1 MMNNNYTNFWNDI
14 QVNTGVVDED
24 FVKPK
29 VDHIALAGYRRAI
42 ANFVNIV
49 TNRSDIKVR
58 YQKNGDSYTDGKT
71 VTIGSKIDEKNFD
84 HVVGLALHEGSHILL
99 SDFNFLRQL
108 RPNTPKELIMIG
120 EDLGFTEGQVIGH
133 LKNMLNY
140 VEDRRIDYY
149 VFSTSPGY
157 KGYYHSMYDKYFHSP
172 AITRALKNNTF
183 GNDST
188 LENYMNRIINFTNK
202 ESDLDALPDLR
213 RIYKRIFSSVKHL
226 DDMNGA
232 FNVACDSLQMVYN
245 NLAPLPDNSDMEQ
258 VGEGQG
264 QGQGQGGQGQGGQG
278 QSKQDMLNEAADK
291 LAHGDYNGYQEIM
304 DKISETD
311 WTKQVKASL
320 SGQPISS
327 KAESGFVDLT
337 PQQAKT
343 LNNALKRQ
351 KEFMN
356 NQQKKVGR
364 LTKKDASIVNAMEES
379 GVTQVNVGSDVKQSN
394 YRSYSK
400 NFTGQ
405 TKVLFVKKITQQ
417 MVDDNVFPSLF
428 QGGGSYYGGRTKD
441 SVIIGKKL
449 GTQLGKKLQ
458 VRSES
463 RTLKNSRLDSGRIDK
478 RLIAELGFGNSKV
491 FSTTFVEQYND
502 AILHIS
508 VDASGSMGGD
518 KWTNTMTAVVAICK
532 ATSMISGLDVVVS
545 FRTTHYS
552 GSRYNGQPMVAIGY
566 DSRVDNFRKIENV
579 WSNLYPGG
587 TTPEGLCYEAIMKDF
602 VPSTNNRDSYFLN
615 FSDGQPMF
623 GDGDFD
629 YYGEEALQ
637 HTKKQV
643 KEIIKKG
650 ISVMSYFVGDSE
662 YDRTRNMD
670 DFKTMYGNDAQFI
683 DVTKVSS
690 LAKTMNNLF
699 LAKGK

>member
-14 QVNTGVVDED
+14 QVNNTSFTDDVD
-24 FVKPK
+24 VKPK
-29 VDHIALAGYRRAI
+29 VDYIALAGYRRAI
-42 ANFVNIV
+42 GNFVNIV

-58 YQKNGDSYTDGKT
+58 YQQNGDSYTDGQT

-108 RPNTPKELIMIG
+108 RPNTPKELIMLG
-120 EDLGFTEGQVIGH
+120 EDLGFTESQVIGH

-149 VFSTSPGY
+149 VFSSSPGY
-157 KGYYHSMYDKYFHSP
+157 KGYYHAMYNKYFHSP

-183 GNDST
+183 GNDLT
-188 LENYMNRIINFTNK
+188 LDNYMNRIINFTN
-202 ESDLDALPDLR
+202 ENSDLNALPDLR
-213 RIYKRIFSSVKHL
+213 KIYRRVFSSVKYL

-232 FNVACDSLQMVYN
+232 FNVACDCLSMVYN
-245 NLAPLPDNSDMEQ
+245 NVNPLLDNSDMEQ
-258 VGEGQG
+258 VGEGDG
-264 QGQGQGGQGQGGQG
+264 QGQGQGGQ
-278 QSKQDMLNEAADK
+278 SKSDMYDKAANQ
-291 LAHGDYNGYQEIM
+291 LQNGDYQGYQQTM
-304 DKISETD
+304 DDIKNTD
-311 WTKQVKASL
+311 WTKVKSEL
-320 SGQPISS
+320 SNQPISDNGS
-327 KAESGFVDLT
+327 EFSDLT
-337 PQQAKT
+337 PQQEKT
-343 LNNALKRQ
+343 LNNALQRQ

-364 LTKKDASIVNAMEES
+364 LTKKDARVVQSMEES
-379 GVTQVNVGSDVKQSN
+379 GVTNKQVGSDVEQSSW
-394 YRSYSK
+394 RQASS
-400 NFTGQ
+400 NFSSTTQ
-405 TKVLFVKKITQQ
+405 CLFVKKITQQ
-417 MVDDNVFPSLF
+417 MIDDDVFPSLLSN
-428 QGGGSYYGGRTKD
+428 GGYYGGRTLP
-441 SVIIGKKL
+441 SIVAGRKL
-449 GTQLGKKLQ
+449 GTILGKKLQ

-532 ATSMISGLDVVVS
+532 AASMISGLDVVVS
-545 FRTTHYS
+545 FRTTHYAN
-552 GSRYNGQPMVAIGY
+552 GRNGQPLVAIGF
-566 DSRVDNFRKIENV
+566 DSRVDKFRKIENI
-579 WSNLYPGG
+579 WPSLHPGG

-602 VPSTNNRDSYFLN
+602 VGGTNNRDSYFLN

-623 GDGDFD
+623 SGDGFE
-629 YYGEEALQ
+629 YYGDSALH
-637 HTKKQV
+637 HTRKQV
-643 KEIIKKG
+643 KEIVKKG

-662 YDRTRNMD
+662 YDRTRNMS
-670 DFKTMYGNDAQFI
+670 DFKTMYGNDAQFV

-699 LAKGK
+699 LEKGK

>member
-14 QVNTGVVDED
+14 QRQTSIVEDD

-58 YQKNGDSYTDGKT
+58 YQQNGDSYTDGKV

-108 RPNTPKELIMIG
+108 RQNIPHEIMMTG
-120 EDLGFTEGQVIGH
+120 EDLGFTENEVMGH

-149 VFSTSPGY
+149 VFTTSPGY
-157 KGYYHSMYDKYFHSP
+157 KGYYHKMYDKYFHSN
-172 AITRALKNNTF
+172 AITKALRDNTF
-183 GNDST
+183 GNENT
-188 LENYMNRIINFTNK
+188 LDNYMNRIINFTNK

-213 RIYKRIFSSVKHL
+213 KIYKRIFSSVKHL

-232 FNVACDSLQMVYN
+232 FNVACDCLSMVYN
-245 NLAPLPDNSDMEQ
+245 NITPKTDVDGEQ
-258 VGEGQG
+258 VGEGG
-264 QGQGQGGQGQGGQG
+264 NGGQG
-278 QSKQDMLNEAADK
+278 QSKSDMYDKAAK
-291 LAHGDYNGYQEIM
+291 QLQNGDYQGYQQTM
-304 DKISETD
+304 DDIKNTD
-311 WTKQVKASL
+311 WSEVKNNLAINEVVEMENPYSN
-320 SGQPISS
+320 
-327 KAESGFVDLT
+327 LT
-337 PQQAKT
+337 PNQAKT
-343 LNNALKRQ
+343 LTNALNRQ
-351 KEFMN
+351 KDFMN
-356 NQQKKVGR
+356 GEQKKVGR
-364 LTKKDASIVNAMEES
+364 LTKKDSSIVQSMEES
-379 GVTQVNVGSDVKQSN
+379 GVEQKSVGRDVQQSEWK
-394 YRSYSK
+394 SAGK
-400 NFTGQ
+400 NFKGT
-405 TKVLFVKKITQQ
+405 TNVLFVKKITQQ
-417 MVDDNVFPSLF
+417 MIDDNVFPSLL
-428 QGGGSYYGGRTKD
+428 QSSGYYGGRTQE
-441 SVIIGKKL
+441 SVTAGKKL
-449 GTQLGKKLQ
+449 GTILGKKLQ

-518 KWTNTMTAVVAICK
+518 KWRNTMTAVVAICK
-532 ATSMISGLDVVVS
+532 AASMISGLDVVVS
-545 FRTTHYS
+545 FRTTHHS
-552 GSRYNGQPMVAIGY
+552 GRFNGQPMVAIGY
-566 DSRVDNFRKIENV
+566 DSRVDKFRKIENL
-579 WSNLYPGG
+579 WPNLYPGG

-602 VPSTNNRDSYFLN
+602 VPSASNRDSYFLN
-615 FSDGQPMF
+615 FSDGMPMF
-623 GDGDFD
+623 GDDGFD
-629 YYGEEALQ
+629 YYGHEALQ

-650 ISVMSYFVGDSE
+650 IKVMSYFIGDS
-662 YDRTRNMD
+662 YDNDRNMD
-670 DFKTMYGNDAQFI
+670 DFKTMYGKDAEFV

-699 LAKGK
+699 LEKGK

>member
-14 QVNTGVVDED
+14 QVNNGVVDED

-29 VDHIALAGYRRAI
+29 TDYIALAGYRRAI
-42 ANFVNIV
+42 GNFVNIV

-58 YQKNGDSYTDGKT
+58 YQQNGDSYTDGST

-108 RPNTPKELIMIG
+108 RQNTPQELIMLG

-149 VFSTSPGY
+149 VFSSSPGY
-157 KGYYHSMYDKYFHSP
+157 KGYYHAMYDKYFHSP

-183 GNDST
+183 GDKPT
-188 LENYMNRIINFTNK
+188 FDNYMNRIINFTN
-202 ESDLDALPDLR
+202 EHSDLNALPELKN
-213 RIYKRIFSSVKHL
+213 IYRTIFSQVKTMTTMSQAFSVAVDVLNK
-226 DDMNGA
+226 
-232 FNVACDSLQMVYN
+232 VYN
-245 NLAPLPDNSDMEQ
+245 NMDPLPANSDMEQ
-258 VGEGQG
+258 VGQG
-264 QGQGQGGQGQGGQG
+264 DGNGQGQGGEGGG
-278 QSKQDMLNEAADK
+278 QSKSDMLDQAAEQLK
-291 LAHGDYNGYQEIM
+291 NGDYQGYQQTM
-304 DKISETD
+304 DDVKNAD
-311 WTKQVKASL
+311 WTKVKAEL
-320 SGQPISS
+320 SNQPISDNGS
-327 KAESGFVDLT
+327 EFSDLT
-337 PQQAKT
+337 PQQEKT

-364 LTKKDASIVNAMEES
+364 LTKKDARVVQSMEES
-379 GVTQVNVGSDVKQSN
+379 GVTNKQVGSDVEQSAWRQASSN
-394 YRSYSK
+394 YSS
-400 NFTGQ
+400 TTQ
-405 TKVLFVKKITQQ
+405 CLFVKKITQQ
-417 MVDDNVFPSLF
+417 MIDDDVFPSLLTN
-428 QGGGSYYGGRTKD
+428 GGYYGGRTLP
-441 SVIIGKKL
+441 SIVAGKRL
-449 GTQLGKKLQ
+449 GTILGKKLQ

-508 VDASGSMGGD
+508 VDASGSMGGN

-532 ATSMISGLDVVVS
+532 AASMISGLDVVVS
-545 FRTTHYS
+545 FRTTHYGS
-552 GSRYNGQPMVAIGY
+552 GRNGQPLVAIGF
-566 DSRVDNFRKIENV
+566 DSRVDKFRKIENL
-579 WSNLYPGG
+579 WPSLHPGG

-602 VPSTNNRDSYFLN
+602 VGGTNNRDSYFLN

-623 GDGDFD
+623 SGEGFEH
-629 YYGEEALQ
+629 YGNSALH
-637 HTKKQV
+637 HTRKQV
-643 KEIIKKG
+643 KEIVKKG

-699 LAKGK
+699 LEKGK

>member
-1 MMNNNYTNFWNDI
+1 MINNNYTNFWNDI
-14 QVNTGVVDED
+14 QVNNGVVDDD

-29 VDHIALAGYRRAI
+29 VDYIALAGYRRAI

-58 YQKNGDSYTDGKT
+58 YQQNGDSYTDGKT

-108 RPNTPKELIMIG
+108 RQNTPEQMIMEG
-120 EDLGFTEGQVIGH
+120 EDLGFTKGQVVGH

-149 VFSTSPGY
+149 VFTSSPGY
-157 KGYYHSMYDKYFHSP
+157 KGYYHAMYDKYFHSP

-183 GNDST
+183 GNDLT
-188 LENYMNRIINFTNK
+188 LDNYMNRIINFTNK

-213 RIYKRIFSSVKHL
+213 KIYKRIFSSVKHL

-232 FNVACDSLQMVYN
+232 FNVACDSLQMIYN
-245 NLAPLPDNSDMEQ
+245 NIEPLPEFDAEQ
-258 VGEGQG
+258 VGPNGQG
-264 QGQGQGGQGQGGQG
+264 GKSGGQGQDSG
-278 QSKQDMLNEAADK
+278 QSKSDMYDKAANQ
-291 LAHGDYNGYQEIM
+291 LQNGDYNGYQETM
-304 DKISETD
+304 DKIAETD
-311 WTKQVKASL
+311 WTQVKADL
-320 SGQPISS
+320 SNQPISD
-327 KAESGFVDLT
+327 KDSGFADLT
-337 PQQAKT
+337 PNQAKT

-364 LTKKDASIVNAMEES
+364 LTKKDASVVNAMEES
-379 GVTQVNVGSDVKQSN
+379 GVTQVNAGGDVQQNNWKSN
-394 YRSYSK
+394 GK

-405 TKVLFVKKITQQ
+405 TQVLFVKKITQQ

-428 QGGGSYYGGRTKD
+428 QNSSSYYGGRTSD
-441 SVIIGKKL
+441 SVINGKKL
-449 GTQLGKKLQ
+449 GTMLGKKLQ

-491 FSTTFVEQYND
+491 FQTTFVENYND
-502 AILHIS
+502 AIMHIS

-518 KWTNTMTAVVAICK
+518 KWRNTMTAVVAICK
-532 ATSMISGLDVVVS
+532 AASMISGLDVVVS
-545 FRTTHYS
+545 FRTTHHS
-552 GSRYNGQPMVAIGY
+552 GRGLSGQPMVAIGY
-566 DSRVDNFRKIENV
+566 DSRVDKFRKIENL
-579 WSNLYPGG
+579 WPNLYAGG

-602 VPSTNNRDSYFLN
+602 VPSTSNRDSYFLN
-615 FSDGQPMF
+615 FSDGMPMF
-623 GDGDFD
+623 GSNDFD
-629 YYGEEALQ
+629 YYGDEALQ
-637 HTKKQV
+637 HTKRQV

-650 ISVMSYFVGDSE
+650 ISVLSYFVGDND
-662 YDRTRNMD
+662 YDRSRNMD
-670 DFKTMYGNDAQFI
+670 DFKTMYGKDAEFV
-683 DVTKVSS
+683 DVSKVSS

-699 LAKGK
+699 LEKGK

>member
-42 ANFVNIV
+42 GNFVNIV

-58 YQKNGDSYTDGKT
+58 YQQNGDSYTDGKT

-108 RPNTPKELIMIG
+108 RPNTPKELIMLG

-149 VFSTSPGY
+149 VFTSSPGY
-157 KGYYHSMYDKYFHSP
+157 KGYYHAMYNKYFHSP

-183 GNDST
+183 GDKPT
-188 LENYMNRIINFTNK
+188 FDNYMNRIINFTN
-202 ESDLDALPDLR
+202 EHSDLNALPELKN
-213 RIYKRIFSSVKHL
+213 IYRTIFSQVKT
-226 DDMNGA
+226 MTTMAQA
-232 FNVACDSLQMVYN
+232 FDVAVDVLNIVYN
-245 NLAPLPDNSDMEQ
+245 NMDPIPADSDMEQ
-258 VGEGQG
+258 VGEDGQG
-264 QGQGQGGQGQGGQG
+264 QGQGDGQG
-278 QSKQDMLNEAADK
+278 QSKSDMMNQAAQQ
-291 LAHGDYNGYQEIM
+291 LADGDYHGYQQTM
-304 DKISETD
+304 DDIKNTD
-311 WTKQVKASL
+311 WTQVKADL
-320 SGQPISS
+320 ANQPISD
-327 KAESGFVDLT
+327 KESGFSDLT
-337 PQQAKT
+337 PQQEKT

-351 KEFMN
+351 KEFMDGD
-356 NQQKKVGR
+356 QKKVGR
-364 LTKKDASIVNAMEES
+364 LTKKDARVVQSMEES
-379 GVTQVNVGSDVKQSN
+379 GVTNKQVGSDVEQSSWRQASSN
-394 YRSYSK
+394 YSS
-400 NFTGQ
+400 TTQ
-405 TKVLFVKKITQQ
+405 CLFVKKITQQ
-417 MVDDNVFPSLF
+417 MIDDDVFPSLLS
-428 QGGGSYYGGRTKD
+428 GGGYYGGRTLP
-441 SVIIGKKL
+441 SIVAGKRL
-449 GTQLGKKLQ
+449 GTMLGKKLQ

-532 ATSMISGLDVVVS
+532 AASMISGLDVVVS
-545 FRTTHYS
+545 FRTTHYGS
-552 GSRYNGQPMVAIGY
+552 GRNGQPLVAIGF
-566 DSRVDNFRKIENV
+566 DSRVDKFRKIENI
-579 WSNLYPGG
+579 WPSLHPGG

-602 VPSTNNRDSYFLN
+602 VGGTNNRDSYFLN

-623 GDGDFD
+623 SGEGFE
-629 YYGEEALQ
+629 YYGDQALH

-662 YDRTRNMD
+662 YDRSRNMD
-670 DFKTMYGNDAQFI
+670 DFKTMYGKDAQFI

-699 LAKGK
+699 LEK

>member
-1 MMNNNYTNFWNDI
+1 MNNNYTNFWNDI
-14 QVNTGVVDED
+14 QRQTSIVEDD

-58 YQKNGDSYTDGKT
+58 YQQNGDSYTDGKV

-108 RPNTPKELIMIG
+108 RQNIPHEIMMTG
-120 EDLGFTEGQVIGH
+120 EDLGFTENEVMGH

-149 VFSTSPGY
+149 VFTTSPGY
-157 KGYYHSMYDKYFHSP
+157 KGYYHKMYDKYFHSN
-172 AITRALKNNTF
+172 AITKALRDNTF
-183 GNDST
+183 GNENT
-188 LENYMNRIINFTNK
+188 LDNYMNRIINFTNK
-202 ESDLDALPDLR
+202 ESDLDALPDLKK
-213 RIYKRIFSSVKHL
+213 IYKRIFSSVKHL

-232 FNVACDSLQMVYN
+232 FNVACDCLSMVYN
-245 NLAPLPDNSDMEQ
+245 NITPKTDVDGEQ
-258 VGEGQG
+258 VGEGG
-264 QGQGQGGQGQGGQG
+264 NGGQG
-278 QSKQDMLNEAADK
+278 QSKSDMYDKAAK
-291 LAHGDYNGYQEIM
+291 QLQNGDYQGYQQTM
-304 DKISETD
+304 DDIKNTD
-311 WTKQVKASL
+311 WSEVKNNLAINEVVEMENPYSN
-320 SGQPISS
+320 
-327 KAESGFVDLT
+327 LT
-337 PQQAKT
+337 PNQAKT
-343 LNNALKRQ
+343 LTNALNRQ
-351 KEFMN
+351 KDFMN
-356 NQQKKVGR
+356 GEQKKVGR
-364 LTKKDASIVNAMEES
+364 LTKKDSSIVQSMEES
-379 GVTQVNVGSDVKQSN
+379 GVEQKSVGRDVQQSEWK
-394 YRSYSK
+394 SAGK
-400 NFTGQ
+400 NFKGT
-405 TKVLFVKKITQQ
+405 TNVLFVKKITQQ
-417 MVDDNVFPSLF
+417 MIDDNVFPSLL
-428 QGGGSYYGGRTKD
+428 QSSGYYGGRTQE
-441 SVIIGKKL
+441 SVTAGKKL
-449 GTQLGKKLQ
+449 GTIIGKKLQ

-518 KWTNTMTAVVAICK
+518 KWRNTMTAVVAICK
-532 ATSMISGLDVVVS
+532 AASMISGLDVVVS
-545 FRTTHYS
+545 FRTTHHS
-552 GSRYNGQPMVAIGY
+552 GQRYNGQPMVAIGY
-566 DSRVDNFRKIENV
+566 DSRVDKFRKIENL
-579 WSNLYPGG
+579 WPNLYPGG

-602 VPSTNNRDSYFLN
+602 VPSASNRDSYFLN
-615 FSDGQPMF
+615 FSDGMPMF
-623 GDGDFD
+623 GDDGFD
-629 YYGEEALQ
+629 YYGHEALQ

-650 ISVMSYFVGDSE
+650 IKVMSYFIGDS
-662 YDRTRNMD
+662 YDNDRNMD
-670 DFKTMYGNDAQFI
+670 DFKTMYGKDAEFV

-699 LAKGK
+699 LEKGK

>member
-1 MMNNNYTNFWNDI
+1 MINNNYTNFWNDI
-14 QVNTGVVDED
+14 QVNNGVVDDD

-58 YQKNGDSYTDGKT
+58 YQQNGDSYTDGKT

-108 RPNTPKELIMIG
+108 RQNTPEQIIMTG
-120 EDLGFTEGQVIGH
+120 EDLGFTKGQVVGH

-149 VFSTSPGY
+149 VFTSSPGY
-157 KGYYHSMYDKYFHSP
+157 KGYYHAMYDKYFHSP

-183 GNDST
+183 GNDLT
-188 LENYMNRIINFTNK
+188 LDNYMNRIINFTNK

-213 RIYKRIFSSVKHL
+213 KIYKRIFSSVKHL

-232 FNVACDSLQMVYN
+232 FNVACDSLQMIYN
-245 NLAPLPDNSDMEQ
+245 NIEPLPEFDAEQ
-258 VGEGQG
+258 VGPNGQG
-264 QGQGQGGQGQGGQG
+264 GKSGGQGQDSG
-278 QSKQDMLNEAADK
+278 QSKSDMYDKAANQ
-291 LAHGDYNGYQEIM
+291 LQNGDYNGYQETM
-304 DKISETD
+304 DKIAETD
-311 WTKQVKASL
+311 WTQVKADL
-320 SGQPISS
+320 SNQPISD
-327 KAESGFVDLT
+327 KDSGFADLT
-337 PQQAKT
+337 PNQAKT

-364 LTKKDASIVNAMEES
+364 LTKKDASVVNAMEES
-379 GVTQVNVGSDVKQSN
+379 GVTQVNAGGDVQQNNWKSN
-394 YRSYSK
+394 GK

-405 TKVLFVKKITQQ
+405 TQVLFVKKITQQ

-428 QGGGSYYGGRTKD
+428 SNSSSYYGGRTSD
-441 SVIIGKKL
+441 SVINGKKL
-449 GTQLGKKLQ
+449 GTMLGKKLQ

-491 FSTTFVEQYND
+491 FQTTFVENYND
-502 AILHIS
+502 AIMHIS

-518 KWTNTMTAVVAICK
+518 KWRNTMTAVVAICK
-532 ATSMISGLDVVVS
+532 AASMISGLDVVVS
-545 FRTTHYS
+545 FRTTHHS
-552 GSRYNGQPMVAIGY
+552 GNRGGQPLVAIGY
-566 DSRVDNFRKIENV
+566 DSRVDKFRKIENL
-579 WSNLYPGG
+579 WPNLYAGG

-602 VPSTNNRDSYFLN
+602 VPSTSNRDSYFLN
-615 FSDGQPMF
+615 FSDGMPMF
-623 GDGDFD
+623 GDNNFD
-629 YYGEEALQ
+629 YYGDEALQ
-637 HTKKQV
+637 HTKRQV
-643 KEIIKKG
+643 KEIVKKG
-650 ISVMSYFVGDSE
+650 ISVLSYFIGDS
-662 YDRTRNMD
+662 YDEGRNME
-670 DFKTMYGNDAQFI
+670 DFKTMYGKDAEFV
-683 DVTKVSS
+683 DVSKVSS

-699 LAKGK
+699 LEKGK

>member
-42 ANFVNIV
+42 GNFVNIV

-58 YQKNGDSYTDGKT
+58 YQQNGDSYTDGKT

-108 RPNTPKELIMIG
+108 RPNTPKELIMLG

-149 VFSTSPGY
+149 VFTSSPGY
-157 KGYYHSMYDKYFHSP
+157 KGYYHAMYNKYFHSP

-183 GNDST
+183 GDKPT
-188 LENYMNRIINFTNK
+188 FDNYMNRIINFTN
-202 ESDLDALPDLR
+202 EHSDLNALPELKN
-213 RIYKRIFSSVKHL
+213 IYRTIFSQVKTMT
-226 DDMNGA
+226 DMTQA
-232 FNVACDSLQMVYN
+232 FNVAVDVLNIVYN
-245 NLAPLPDNSDMEQ
+245 NMDPLPADSDMEQ
-258 VGEGQG
+258 VGEGDGNG
-264 QGQGQGGQGQGGQG
+264 QGQGDGQG
-278 QSKQDMLNEAADK
+278 QSKSDMMNQAAQQ
-291 LAHGDYNGYQEIM
+291 LADGDYHGYQQTM
-304 DKISETD
+304 DDIKNTD
-311 WTKQVKASL
+311 WTKVKADL
-320 SGQPISS
+320 ANQPISDKGS
-327 KAESGFVDLT
+327 EFSDLT
-337 PQQAKT
+337 PQQEKT

-351 KEFMN
+351 KEFMDGD
-356 NQQKKVGR
+356 QKKVGR
-364 LTKKDASIVNAMEES
+364 LTKKDARVVQSMEES
-379 GVTQVNVGSDVKQSN
+379 GVTNQSVGGDVEQSSWRQASSN
-394 YRSYSK
+394 YSS
-400 NFTGQ
+400 TTQ
-405 TKVLFVKKITQQ
+405 CLFVKKITQQ
-417 MVDDNVFPSLF
+417 MIDDDVFPSLLS
-428 QGGGSYYGGRTKD
+428 GGGYYGGRTLP
-441 SVIIGKKL
+441 SIVAGKRL
-449 GTQLGKKLQ
+449 GTMLGKKLQ

-532 ATSMISGLDVVVS
+532 AASMISGLDVVVS
-545 FRTTHYS
+545 FRTTHYGS
-552 GSRYNGQPMVAIGY
+552 GRNGQPLVAIGF
-566 DSRVDNFRKIENV
+566 DSRVDKFRKIENI
-579 WSNLYPGG
+579 WPSLHPGG

-602 VPSTNNRDSYFLN
+602 VGGTNNRDSYFLN

-623 GDGDFD
+623 SGDGFE
-629 YYGEEALQ
+629 YYGDSALH

-662 YDRTRNMD
+662 YDRSRNMD
-670 DFKTMYGNDAQFI
+670 DFKTMYGKDAEFI

-699 LAKGK
+699 LEK

>member
-58 YQKNGDSYTDGKT
+58 YQQNGDSYTDGKT

-108 RPNTPKELIMIG
+108 RQNTPEQIMMLG
-120 EDLGFTEGQVIGH
+120 EDLGFTRGQIVGH

-149 VFSTSPGY
+149 VFTSSPGY
-157 KGYYHSMYDKYFHSP
+157 KGYYHAMYDKYFHSP

-183 GNDST
+183 GNDLT

-213 RIYKRIFSSVKHL
+213 RIYQRIFTSVKHL

-232 FNVACDSLQMVYN
+232 FNVACDCLTFVYN
-245 NLAPLPDNSDMEQ
+245 NLEPLPEFDAEQ
-258 VGEGQG
+258 VGPNGQG
-264 QGQGQGGQGQGGQG
+264 GKSGGQGQDSGK
-278 QSKQDMLNEAADK
+278 SKSDMLNEAAEK
-291 LAHGDYNGYQEIM
+291 MARGDYHGYQDTM
-304 DKISETD
+304 DKIAETD
-311 WTKQVKASL
+311 WTQVKESL
-320 SGQPISS
+320 DNSQVVEMDNPYPN
-327 KAESGFVDLT
+327 LT
-337 PQQAKT
+337 PNQSKT
-343 LNNALKRQ
+343 LTNALNRQ
-351 KEFMN
+351 KDFMSGD
-356 NQQKKVGR
+356 QKKVGK
-364 LTKKDASIVNAMEES
+364 LTKRDASIVQSMEES
-379 GVTQVNVGSDVKQSN
+379 GVEQKSVGRDVQQN
-394 YRSYSK
+394 NWRTNGK
-400 NFTGQ
+400 NFTGSTQ
-405 TKVLFVKKITQQ
+405 VLFVKKLTQQ
-417 MVDDNVFPSLF
+417 MVDDGVFPSLL
-428 QGGGSYYGGRTKD
+428 QSSSSYYGGRTKE
-441 SVIIGKKL
+441 SVIAGKKL
-449 GTQLGKKLQ
+449 GTLLGKKLQ

-491 FSTTFVEQYND
+491 FQTTFVENYND
-502 AILHIS
+502 AIVHIS
-508 VDASGSMGGD
+508 VDASGSMGGN
-518 KWTNTMTAVVAICK
+518 KWRNTMTAVVAICK
-532 ATSMISGLDVVVS
+532 AASMISGLDVVVS
-545 FRTTHYS
+545 FRTTHHS
-552 GSRYNGQPMVAIGY
+552 GRRFSGQPMVAIGY
-566 DSRVDNFRKIENV
+566 DSRVDKFRKIENL
-579 WSNLYPGG
+579 WPNLYAGG

-602 VPSTNNRDSYFLN
+602 VPSASNRDSYFLN
-615 FSDGQPMF
+615 FSDGMPMF
-623 GDGDFD
+623 GCNDFD
-629 YYGEEALQ
+629 YYGHEALQ

-643 KEIIKKG
+643 KEISKKG
-650 ISVMSYFVGDSE
+650 IQILSYFIGDS
-662 YDRTRNMD
+662 YDEERNMN
-670 DFKTMYGNDAQFI
+670 DFKTMYGKDAEFV

-699 LAKGK
+699 LEKGK

>member
-1 MMNNNYTNFWNDI
+1 MSYGNYTNFWNDI
-14 QVNTGVVDED
+14 QVNNTSFTDTELD
-24 FVKPK
+24 IKPK
-29 VDHIALAGYRRAI
+29 VDYIALAGYRRAI
-42 ANFVNIV
+42 GNFVNIV
-49 TNRSDIKVR
+49 TKRSDIPVR
-58 YQKNGDSYTDGKT
+58 YQNNGDSYTDGKI
-71 VTIGSKIDEKNFD
+71 VTIGSKINEKNFD

-108 RPNTPKELIMIG
+108 RPNTPQELIMLG

-149 VFSTSPGY
+149 VFSSSPGY
-157 KGYYHSMYDKYFHSP
+157 KGYYHAMYNKYFHSP

-183 GNDST
+183 GDKPT
-188 LENYMNRIINFTNK
+188 FDNYMNRIINFTN
-202 ESDLDALPDLR
+202 EHSDLNALPELKN
-213 RIYKRIFSSVKHL
+213 IYRTIFSQVKT
-226 DDMNGA
+226 MTTMAQA
-232 FNVACDSLQMVYN
+232 FDVAVDVLNKVYN
-245 NLAPLPDNSDMEQ
+245 NMDPIPTNSDMEQ
-258 VGEGQG
+258 VGQGDGNGQG
-264 QGQGQGGQGQGGQG
+264 QGDGQG
-278 QSKQDMLNEAADK
+278 QSKSDMMNQAAQQ
-291 LAHGDYNGYQEIM
+291 LADGDYHGYQQTM
-304 DKISETD
+304 DDIKNTD
-311 WTKQVKASL
+311 WTKVKADL
-320 SGQPISS
+320 ANQPISDNGS
-327 KAESGFVDLT
+327 EFSDLT
-337 PQQAKT
+337 PQQEKT
-343 LNNALKRQ
+343 LNNALQRQ
-351 KEFMN
+351 KEFMGGD
-356 NQQKKVGR
+356 QKKVGR
-364 LTKKDASIVNAMEES
+364 LTKKDARVVNAMEES
-379 GVTQVNVGSDVKQSN
+379 GVTNKQVGSDVEQSAWRQASSN
-394 YRSYSK
+394 YSS
-400 NFTGQ
+400 TTQ
-405 TKVLFVKKITQQ
+405 CLFVKKITQQ
-417 MVDDNVFPSLF
+417 MIDDDVFPSLLTN
-428 QGGGSYYGGRTKD
+428 GGYYGGRTLP
-441 SVIIGKKL
+441 SIVAGKRL
-449 GTQLGKKLQ
+449 GTILGKKLQ

-532 ATSMISGLDVVVS
+532 AASMISGLDVVVS
-545 FRTTHYS
+545 FRTTHYGS
-552 GSRYNGQPMVAIGY
+552 GRNGQPLVAIGF
-566 DSRVDNFRKIENV
+566 DSRVDKFRKIENI
-579 WSNLYPGG
+579 WPSLHPGG

-602 VPSTNNRDSYFLN
+602 VGGTNNRDSYFLN

-623 GDGDFD
+623 SGEGFE
-629 YYGEEALQ
+629 YYGDQALH

-670 DFKTMYGNDAQFI
+670 DFKTMYGKDAQFI

-699 LAKGK
+699 LEK

>member
-42 ANFVNIV
+42 GNFVNIV

-58 YQKNGDSYTDGKT
+58 YQQNGDSYTDGKT

-108 RPNTPKELIMIG
+108 RPNTPKELIMLG

-149 VFSTSPGY
+149 VFTSSPGY
-157 KGYYHSMYDKYFHSP
+157 KGYYHAMYNKYFHSP

-183 GNDST
+183 GDKPT
-188 LENYMNRIINFTNK
+188 FDNYMNRIINFTN
-202 ESDLDALPDLR
+202 EHSDLNALPELKN
-213 RIYKRIFSSVKHL
+213 IYRTIFSQVKT
-226 DDMNGA
+226 MTTMAQA
-232 FNVACDSLQMVYN
+232 FDVAVDVLNIVYN
-245 NLAPLPDNSDMEQ
+245 NMDPIPADSDMEQ
-258 VGEGQG
+258 VGEDGQG
-264 QGQGQGGQGQGGQG
+264 QGQGDGQG
-278 QSKQDMLNEAADK
+278 QSKSDMMNQAAQQ
-291 LAHGDYNGYQEIM
+291 LADGDYHGYQQTM
-304 DKISETD
+304 DDIKNTD
-311 WTKQVKASL
+311 WTQVKADL
-320 SGQPISS
+320 ANQPISD
-327 KAESGFVDLT
+327 KESGFSDLT
-337 PQQAKT
+337 PQQEKT

-351 KEFMN
+351 KEFMGGD
-356 NQQKKVGR
+356 QKKVGR
-364 LTKKDASIVNAMEES
+364 LTKKDARVVQSMEES
-379 GVTQVNVGSDVKQSN
+379 GVTNKQVGSDVEQSSWRQASSN
-394 YRSYSK
+394 YSS
-400 NFTGQ
+400 TTQ
-405 TKVLFVKKITQQ
+405 CLFVKKITQQ
-417 MVDDNVFPSLF
+417 MIDDDVFPSLLS
-428 QGGGSYYGGRTKD
+428 GGRYYGGRTLP
-441 SVIIGKKL
+441 SIVAGKRL
-449 GTQLGKKLQ
+449 GTMLGKKLQ

-532 ATSMISGLDVVVS
+532 AASMISGLDVVVS
-545 FRTTHYS
+545 FRTTHYGS
-552 GSRYNGQPMVAIGY
+552 GRNGQPLVAIGF
-566 DSRVDNFRKIENV
+566 DSRVDKFRKIENI
-579 WSNLYPGG
+579 WPSLHPGG

-602 VPSTNNRDSYFLN
+602 VGGTNNRDSYFLN

-623 GDGDFD
+623 SGEGFE
-629 YYGEEALQ
+629 YYGDQALH

-650 ISVMSYFVGDSE
+650 IRVMSYFVGDSE
-662 YDRTRNMD
+662 YDRSRNMD
-670 DFKTMYGNDAQFI
+670 DFKTMYGKDAQFI

-699 LAKGK
+699 LEK

>member
-42 ANFVNIV
+42 GNFVNIV

-58 YQKNGDSYTDGKT
+58 YQQNGDSYTDGKT

-108 RPNTPKELIMIG
+108 RPNTPKELIMLG

-149 VFSTSPGY
+149 VFSSSPGY
-157 KGYYHSMYDKYFHSP
+157 KGYYHAMYNKYFHSP

-183 GNDST
+183 GDKPT
-188 LENYMNRIINFTNK
+188 FDNYMNRIINFTN
-202 ESDLDALPDLR
+202 EHSDLNALPELKN
-213 RIYKRIFSSVKHL
+213 IYRTIFSQVKTMT
-226 DDMNGA
+226 DMTQA
-232 FNVACDSLQMVYN
+232 FNVAVDVLNIVYN
-245 NLAPLPDNSDMEQ
+245 NMDPLPADSDMKQ
-258 VGEGQG
+258 VGEDGQG
-264 QGQGQGGQGQGGQG
+264 QGQGDGQG
-278 QSKQDMLNEAADK
+278 QSKSDMMNQAAQQ
-291 LAHGDYNGYQEIM
+291 LADGDYHGYQQTM
-304 DKISETD
+304 DDIKNTD
-311 WTKQVKASL
+311 WTQVKADL
-320 SGQPISS
+320 ANQPISD
-327 KAESGFVDLT
+327 KESGFSDLT
-337 PQQAKT
+337 PQQEKT

-351 KEFMN
+351 KEFMDGD
-356 NQQKKVGR
+356 QKKVGR
-364 LTKKDASIVNAMEES
+364 LTKKDARVVQSMEES
-379 GVTQVNVGSDVKQSN
+379 GVTNQSVGGDVEQSSWRQASSN
-394 YRSYSK
+394 YSS
-400 NFTGQ
+400 TTQ
-405 TKVLFVKKITQQ
+405 CLFVKKITQQ
-417 MVDDNVFPSLF
+417 MIDDDVFPSLLS
-428 QGGGSYYGGRTKD
+428 GGGYYGGRTLP
-441 SVIIGKKL
+441 SIVAGKRL
-449 GTQLGKKLQ
+449 GTMLGKKLQ

-532 ATSMISGLDVVVS
+532 AASMISGLDVVVS
-545 FRTTHYS
+545 FRTTHYGS
-552 GSRYNGQPMVAIGY
+552 GRNGQPLVAIGF
-566 DSRVDNFRKIENV
+566 DSRVDKFRKIENI
-579 WSNLYPGG
+579 WPSLHPGG

-602 VPSTNNRDSYFLN
+602 VGGTNNRDSYFLN

-623 GDGDFD
+623 SGDGFE
-629 YYGEEALQ
+629 YYGDSALH

-699 LAKGK
+699 LEK

>member
-29 VDHIALAGYRRAI
+29 VDHVALAGYRRAI

-58 YQKNGDSYTDGKT
+58 YQKNGDSYTDGKV

-108 RPNTPKELIMIG
+108 AQNTPHEIVMVG
-120 EDLGFTEGQVIGH
+120 EDLGFTKGQVVGH

-149 VFSTSPGY
+149 VFTTSPGY
-157 KGYYHSMYDKYFHSP
+157 KGYYHSMYDKYFHSN
-172 AITRALKNNTF
+172 AITKALKNNTF
-183 GNDST
+183 GNEPT

-202 ESDLDALPDLR
+202 ESDLDALPELR
-213 RIYKRIFSSVKHL
+213 KIYKRVFSSVKHL

-232 FNVACDSLQMVYN
+232 FNVACDCLSMVYN
-245 NLAPLPDNSDMEQ
+245 NITPMTEVDGEQ
-258 VGEGQG
+258 VGQG
-264 QGQGQGGQGQGGQG
+264 GQGGQG
-278 QSKQDMLNEAADK
+278 QSKSDMLNEAAEK
-291 LAHGDYNGYQEIM
+291 LKNGDYNGYQEIM
-304 DKISETD
+304 DEIGNTD
-311 WTKQVKASL
+311 WSEVKQSL
-320 SGQPISS
+320 DTSEVV
-327 KAESGFVDLT
+327 ESNEYPNLT
-337 PQQAKT
+337 PNQAKT
-343 LNNALKRQ
+343 LTNALNRQ
-351 KEFMN
+351 KDFMN
-356 NQQKKVGR
+356 GEQKKVGR

-379 GVTQVNVGSDVKQSN
+379 GVEQKSVGSDVQQSEWKSN
-394 YRSYSK
+394 SK
-400 NFTGQ
+400 NFTGATQ
-405 TKVLFVKKITQQ
+405 VLFVKKITQQ

-428 QGGGSYYGGRTKD
+428 SNSSSYYGGRTSD
-441 SVIIGKKL
+441 SVINGKKL
-449 GTQLGKKLQ
+449 GTMLGKKLQ

-491 FSTTFVEQYND
+491 FQTTFVENYND
-502 AILHIS
+502 AIMHIS

-518 KWTNTMTAVVAICK
+518 KWRNTMTAVVAICK
-532 ATSMISGLDVVVS
+532 AASMISGLDVVVS
-545 FRTTHYS
+545 FRTTHHSGRRYS
-552 GSRYNGQPMVAIGY
+552 GQPMVAIGY
-566 DSRVDNFRKIENV
+566 DSRVDKFRKIENL
-579 WSNLYPGG
+579 WPNLYAGG

-602 VPSTNNRDSYFLN
+602 VPSTSNRDSYFLN
-615 FSDGQPMF
+615 FSDGMPMF
-623 GDGDFD
+623 GDGTFD
-629 YYGEEALQ
+629 YYGDEALQ
-637 HTKKQV
+637 HTKRQV

-650 ISVMSYFVGDSE
+650 ISVLSYFVGDND
-662 YDRTRNMD
+662 YDRSRNMD
-670 DFKTMYGNDAQFI
+670 DFKTMYGKDAEFV
-683 DVTKVSS
+683 DVSKVSS

-699 LAKGK
+699 LEKGK

>member
-14 QVNTGVVDED
+14 QVNNGVVDDD

-108 RPNTPKELIMIG
+108 RQNTPAQILMEG
-120 EDLGFTEGQVIGH
+120 EDLGFTRGQVVGH

-157 KGYYHSMYDKYFHSP
+157 KGYYHAMYNKYFHSP
-172 AITRALKNNTF
+172 TITRALKNNTF
-183 GNDST
+183 GNEPT

-213 RIYKRIFSSVKHL
+213 RIYKRIFTSVKHL

-245 NLAPLPDNSDMEQ
+245 NLKPLPDSSDMEQ

-264 QGQGQGGQGQGGQG
+264 QGQGQGGQGQGGG
-278 QSKQDMLNEAADK
+278 QSKSDMLDQAAEQLK
-291 LAHGDYNGYQEIM
+291 NGDYNGYQDTMDEIRA
-304 DKISETD
+304 TD
-311 WTKQVKASL
+311 WTKQVKANL
-320 SGQPISS
+320 SDQPISS

-379 GVTQVNVGSDVKQSN
+379 GVTQVNVGSDVQQSN

-400 NFTGQ
+400 NFTGSTQ
-405 TKVLFVKKITQQ
+405 VLFVKKITQQ
-417 MVDDNVFPSLF
+417 MVDDSVFPSLF

-508 VDASGSMGGD
+508 VDASGSMSGD
-518 KWTNTMTAVVAICK
+518 KWKNTMTAVVAICK
-532 ATSMISGLDVVVS
+532 AASMISGLDVVVS

-552 GSRYNGQPMVAIGY
+552 GSRYNGQPLVAIGY
-566 DSRVDNFRKIENV
+566 DSRVDKFRKIENV
-579 WSNLYPGG
+579 WPNLYPGG

-623 GDGDFD
+623 GDETFD

-650 ISVMSYFVGDSE
+650 ISVMSYFIGDSD
-662 YDRTRNMD
+662 YDRSRNMD
-670 DFKTMYGNDAQFI
+670 DFKTMYGKDAEFV

-699 LAKGK
+699 LEKGK

>member
-14 QVNTGVVDED
+14 QVNNGVVDDD

-29 VDHIALAGYRRAI
+29 VDYIALAGYRRAI

-58 YQKNGDSYTDGKT
+58 YQQNGDSYTDGKT

-84 HVVGLALHEGSHILL
+84 HVVGLAFHEGSHILL

-108 RPNTPKELIMIG
+108 AQNTPHELVMVG
-120 EDLGFTEGQVIGH
+120 EDLGFTKGQVVGH

-149 VFSTSPGY
+149 VFTSSPGY
-157 KGYYHSMYDKYFHSP
+157 KGYYHAMYNKYFHSP

-183 GNDST
+183 GNDLT
-188 LENYMNRIINFTNK
+188 LDNYMNRIINFTN
-202 ESDLDALPDLR
+202 ENSDLDALPDLR
-213 RIYKRIFSSVKHL
+213 KIYRRVFSSVKHL
-226 DDMNGA
+226 DDMHGA
-232 FNVACDSLQMVYN
+232 FNVACDCLQMVYN
-245 NLAPLPDNSDMEQ
+245 NIQPLPDNSDMEQ

-264 QGQGQGGQGQGGQG
+264 QGQGQGGQGQGGG
-278 QSKQDMLNEAADK
+278 QSESDMYDQAAEQLK
-291 LAHGDYNGYQEIM
+291 NGDYHGYQQTM
-304 DKISETD
+304 DDIKNTD
-311 WTKQVKASL
+311 WTKVKASL
-320 SGQPISS
+320 SNQPISS
-327 KAESGFVDLT
+327 KAEAGFVDLT

-364 LTKKDASIVNAMEES
+364 LTKKDASVVNAMEES
-379 GVTQVNVGSDVKQSN
+379 GVTQVQVGGDVQQSN
-394 YRSYSK
+394 YRSYNK

-405 TKVLFVKKITQQ
+405 TQVLFVKKITQQ
-417 MVDDNVFPSLF
+417 MIDDDVFPSLF
-428 QGGGSYYGGRTKD
+428 QNSNSYYGGRTQE
-441 SVIIGKKL
+441 SVIAGKKL
-449 GTQLGKKLQ
+449 GTILGKKLQ

-502 AILHIS
+502 AVIHIS

-518 KWTNTMTAVVAICK
+518 KWRNTMTAVVAICK
-532 ATSMISGLDVVVS
+532 AASMISGLDVVVS
-545 FRTTHYS
+545 FRTTHHS
-552 GSRYNGQPMVAIGY
+552 GNRSGQPMVAIGY
-566 DSRVDNFRKIENV
+566 DSRVDKFRKIENL
-579 WSNLYPGG
+579 WPNLYAGG
-587 TTPEGLCYEAIMKDF
+587 TTPEGLCFEAIMKDF
-602 VPSTNNRDSYFLN
+602 VPSTSNRDSYFLN

-623 GDGDFD
+623 GSDTFD
-629 YYGEEALQ
+629 YYGDEALQ

-650 ISVMSYFVGDSE
+650 ISVMSYFIGDSE
-662 YDRTRNMD
+662 YDRSRNMG
-670 DFKTMYGNDAQFI
+670 DFKTMYGKDAQFV

-699 LAKGK
+699 LEKGK

>member
-14 QVNTGVVDED
+14 QVNNGVVDED

-108 RPNTPKELIMIG
+108 RQNTPAQILMEG
-120 EDLGFTEGQVIGH
+120 EDLGFTRGQVVGH

-157 KGYYHSMYDKYFHSP
+157 KGYYHAMYNKYFHSP
-172 AITRALKNNTF
+172 TITRALKNNTF
-183 GNDST
+183 GNEPT

-213 RIYKRIFSSVKHL
+213 KIYKRIFTSVKHL

-245 NLAPLPDNSDMEQ
+245 NLKPLPDSSDMEQ

-264 QGQGQGGQGQGGQG
+264 QGQGQGGQGQGGG
-278 QSKQDMLNEAADK
+278 QSKSDMLDQAAEQLK
-291 LAHGDYNGYQEIM
+291 NGDYNGYQDTMDEIRA
-304 DKISETD
+304 TD
-311 WTKQVKASL
+311 WTKQVKANL
-320 SGQPISS
+320 SDQPISS

-379 GVTQVNVGSDVKQSN
+379 GVTQVQVGSDVQQSN
-394 YRSYSK
+394 WKSHNK
-400 NFTGQ
+400 NFTGTTQ
-405 TKVLFVKKITQQ
+405 VLFVKNISQQ
-417 MVDDNVFPSLF
+417 MIDDNVFPSLF
-428 QGGGSYYGGRTKD
+428 QSRSSYYGNRT
-441 SVIIGKKL
+441 SNAVINGKKL

-508 VDASGSMGGD
+508 VDASGSMSGD
-518 KWTNTMTAVVAICK
+518 KWKNTMTAVVAICK
-532 ATSMISGLDVVVS
+532 AASMISGLDVVVS
-545 FRTTHYS
+545 FRTTHH
-552 GSRYNGQPMVAIGY
+552 GSQGYGNGQPMVAIGY
-566 DSRVDNFRKIENV
+566 DSRIDKFRKIELL
-579 WSNLYPGG
+579 WPSLYPGG
-587 TTPEGLCYEAIMKDF
+587 TTPEGLCFEAIMNDF
-602 VPSTNNRDSYFLN
+602 VPSASNRDSYFLN

-623 GDGDFD
+623 GDSNFD

-650 ISVMSYFVGDSE
+650 ISVMSYFIGDSE
-662 YDRTRNMD
+662 YDRTRNMG
-670 DFKTMYGNDAQFI
+670 DFKTMYGKDAEFV

-690 LAKTMNNLF
+690 LAKTINNLF

>member
-1 MMNNNYTNFWNDI
+1 MNNNYTNFWNDI
-14 QVNTGVVDED
+14 QVNNGVVDDD

-108 RPNTPKELIMIG
+108 RQNTPHELVMVG
-120 EDLGFTEGQVIGH
+120 EDLGFTKGQVVGH

-149 VFSTSPGY
+149 VFTSSPGY
-157 KGYYHSMYDKYFHSP
+157 KGYYHAMYDKYFHSP

-183 GNDST
+183 GNDLT

-202 ESDLDALPDLR
+202 ESDLDALPELR
-213 RIYKRIFSSVKHL
+213 RIYRRIFSSVKHL

-245 NLAPLPDNSDMEQ
+245 NLQPLPDNSDMEQ

-264 QGQGQGGQGQGGQG
+264 QGQGQGGQGSGGG
-278 QSKQDMLNEAADK
+278 QSKQDMLDKAANQ
-291 LAHGDYNGYQEIM
+291 LQNGDYNGYQDTMDEIRA
-304 DKISETD
+304 TD
-311 WTKQVKASL
+311 WTKQVKANL
-320 SGQPISS
+320 SDQPISS

-379 GVTQVNVGSDVKQSN
+379 GVSQVQVGSDVQQSN
-394 YRSYSK
+394 YRSYNK
-400 NFTGQ
+400 DFTGTTQ
-405 TKVLFVKKITQQ
+405 VLFVKKLTQQ

-428 QGGGSYYGGRTKD
+428 QSRSSYYGNRTANA
-441 SVIIGKKL
+441 VINGKKL

-491 FSTTFVEQYND
+491 FQTTFVENYND
-502 AILHIS
+502 AVVHIS

-518 KWTNTMTAVVAICK
+518 KWNNTMTAVVAICK
-532 ATSMISGLDVVVS
+532 AASMISGLDVVVS
-545 FRTTHYS
+545 FRTTHH
-552 GSRYNGQPMVAIGY
+552 GSQGYGNGQPLVAIGY
-566 DSRVDNFRKIENV
+566 DSRVDKFRKIELL
-579 WSNLYPGG
+579 WPNLYPGG
-587 TTPEGLCYEAIMKDF
+587 TTPEGLCFEAIMNDF
-602 VPSTNNRDSYFLN
+602 VPSASNRDSYFLN

-623 GDGDFD
+623 GDNNFD

-650 ISVMSYFVGDSE
+650 ISVMSYFIGDSE
-662 YDRTRNMD
+662 YDRTRNMG
-670 DFKTMYGNDAQFI
+670 DFKTMYGKDAEFV

>member
-29 VDHIALAGYRRAI
+29 VDHVALAGYRRAI

-58 YQKNGDSYTDGKT
+58 YQKNGDSYTDGKV

-108 RPNTPKELIMIG
+108 SQNTPHELVMVG
-120 EDLGFTEGQVIGH
+120 EDLGFTKGQVVGH

-149 VFSTSPGY
+149 VFTTSPGY
-157 KGYYHSMYDKYFHSP
+157 KGYYHSMYDKYFHSN
-172 AITRALKNNTF
+172 AITKALKNNTF
-183 GNDST
+183 GNEPT

-202 ESDLDALPDLR
+202 ESDLDALPELR
-213 RIYKRIFSSVKHL
+213 KIYKRVFSSVKHL

-232 FNVACDSLQMVYN
+232 FNVACDCLSMVYN
-245 NLAPLPDNSDMEQ
+245 NITPKPEFDPEQ
-258 VGEGQG
+258 VGQG
-264 QGQGQGGQGQGGQG
+264 KTGGQ
-278 QSKQDMLNEAADK
+278 QSKSDMLNEAAEK
-291 LAHGDYNGYQEIM
+291 LKNGDYNGYQEIM
-304 DKISETD
+304 DEIGNTD
-311 WTKQVKASL
+311 WSQVKQSL
-320 SGQPISS
+320 DTSEVVEMENPYP
-327 KAESGFVDLT
+327 DLT
-337 PQQAKT
+337 PNQAKT
-343 LNNALKRQ
+343 LTNALNRQ
-351 KEFMN
+351 KDFMN
-356 NQQKKVGR
+356 GEQKKVGR

-379 GVTQVNVGSDVKQSN
+379 GVEQKSVGSDVQQSEWRSSNKN
-394 YRSYSK
+394 Y
-400 NFTGQ
+400 TGQ
-405 TKVLFVKKITQQ
+405 TQVLFVKKITQQ
-417 MVDDNVFPSLF
+417 MVDDNVFPSLL
-428 QGGGSYYGGRTKD
+428 QGGGYYGGRTQEA
-441 SVIIGKKL
+441 VTLGKKL

-463 RTLKNSRLDSGRIDK
+463 RTLKNTRLDSGRIDK
-478 RLIAELGFGNSKV
+478 RLIAELGFGNDKV
-491 FSTTFVEQYND
+491 FSTTFVDNYND

-508 VDASGSMGGD
+508 VDASGSMSGD

-532 ATSMISGLDVVVS
+532 AASMISGLDVVVS
-545 FRTTHYS
+545 FRTTHHS
-552 GSRYNGQPMVAIGY
+552 GRRFSGQPMVAIGY
-566 DSRVDNFRKIENV
+566 DSRVDKFRKIENL
-579 WSNLYPGG
+579 WPNLYAGG
-587 TTPEGLCYEAIMKDF
+587 TTPEGLCYEAIMNDF
-602 VPSTNNRDSYFLN
+602 VPSATNRDSYFLN
-615 FSDGQPMF
+615 FSDGMPMF
-623 GDGDFD
+623 GDDSFD

-637 HTKKQV
+637 HTKRQV

-650 ISVMSYFVGDSE
+650 ISVLSYFVGDDD

-670 DFKTMYGNDAQFI
+670 DFKTMYGKDAEFV
-683 DVTKVSS
+683 DVSKVSS

-699 LAKGK
+699 LEKGK

>member
-1 MMNNNYTNFWNDI
+1 MNNNYTNFWNDI
-14 QVNTGVVDED
+14 QVNTGVVDDD

-29 VDHIALAGYRRAI
+29 VDYIALAGYRRAI
-42 ANFVNIV
+42 GNFVNIV

-58 YQKNGDSYTDGKT
+58 YQQNGDSYTDGST

-108 RPNTPKELIMIG
+108 RPNTPQELIMLG

-149 VFSTSPGY
+149 VFSSSPGY
-157 KGYYHSMYDKYFHSP
+157 KGYYHAMYNKYFHSP

-183 GNDST
+183 GDKPT
-188 LENYMNRIINFTNK
+188 FDNYMNRIINFTN
-202 ESDLDALPDLR
+202 EHSDLNALPELKN
-213 RIYKRIFSSVKHL
+213 IYRTIFSQVKT
-226 DDMNGA
+226 MTTMAQA
-232 FNVACDSLQMVYN
+232 FDVAVDVLNKVYN
-245 NLAPLPDNSDMEQ
+245 NMDPIPTNSDMEQ
-258 VGEGQG
+258 VGQGDGNGQG
-264 QGQGQGGQGQGGQG
+264 QGDGQG
-278 QSKQDMLNEAADK
+278 QSKSDMMNQAAQQ
-291 LAHGDYNGYQEIM
+291 LADGDYHGYQQTM
-304 DKISETD
+304 DDIKNTD
-311 WTKQVKASL
+311 WTKVKADL
-320 SGQPISS
+320 ANQPISDNGS
-327 KAESGFVDLT
+327 EFSDLT
-337 PQQAKT
+337 PQQEKT
-343 LNNALKRQ
+343 LNNALQRQ
-351 KEFMN
+351 KEFMGGD
-356 NQQKKVGR
+356 QKKVGR
-364 LTKKDASIVNAMEES
+364 LTKKDARVVNAMEES
-379 GVTQVNVGSDVKQSN
+379 GVTNKQVGSDVEQSAWRQASSN
-394 YRSYSK
+394 YSS
-400 NFTGQ
+400 TTQ
-405 TKVLFVKKITQQ
+405 CLFVKKITQQ
-417 MVDDNVFPSLF
+417 MIDDDVFPSLLTN
-428 QGGGSYYGGRTKD
+428 GGYYGGRTLP
-441 SVIIGKKL
+441 SIVAGKRL
-449 GTQLGKKLQ
+449 GTILGKKLQ

-532 ATSMISGLDVVVS
+532 AASMISGLDVVVS
-545 FRTTHYS
+545 FRTTHYGS
-552 GSRYNGQPMVAIGY
+552 GRNGQPLVAIGF
-566 DSRVDNFRKIENV
+566 DSRVDKFRKIENI
-579 WSNLYPGG
+579 WPSLHPGG

-602 VPSTNNRDSYFLN
+602 VGGTNNRDSYFLN

-623 GDGDFD
+623 SGEGFE
-629 YYGEEALQ
+629 YYGDQALH

-670 DFKTMYGNDAQFI
+670 DFKTMYGKDAQFI

-699 LAKGK
+699 LEK

>member
-42 ANFVNIV
+42 GNFVNIV

-58 YQKNGDSYTDGKT
+58 YQQNGDSYTDGKT

-108 RPNTPKELIMIG
+108 RPNTPKELIMLG

-149 VFSTSPGY
+149 VFTSSPGY
-157 KGYYHSMYDKYFHSP
+157 KGYYHAMYNKYFHSP

-183 GNDST
+183 GDKPT
-188 LENYMNRIINFTNK
+188 FDNYMNRIINFTN
-202 ESDLDALPDLR
+202 EHSDLNALPELKN
-213 RIYKRIFSSVKHL
+213 IYRTIFSQVKTMT
-226 DDMNGA
+226 DMTQA
-232 FNVACDSLQMVYN
+232 FNVAVDVLNIVYN
-245 NLAPLPDNSDMEQ
+245 NMDPLPADSDMEQ
-258 VGEGQG
+258 VGEGDGNG
-264 QGQGQGGQGQGGQG
+264 QGQGDGQG
-278 QSKQDMLNEAADK
+278 QSKSDMMNQAAQQ
-291 LAHGDYNGYQEIM
+291 LADGDYHGYQQTM
-304 DKISETD
+304 DDIKNTD
-311 WTKQVKASL
+311 WTKVKADL
-320 SGQPISS
+320 ANQPISDKGS
-327 KAESGFVDLT
+327 EFSDLT
-337 PQQAKT
+337 PQQEKT

-351 KEFMN
+351 KEFMDGD
-356 NQQKKVGR
+356 QKKVGR
-364 LTKKDASIVNAMEES
+364 LTKKDARVVQSMEES
-379 GVTQVNVGSDVKQSN
+379 GVTNQSVGGDVEQSSWRQASSN
-394 YRSYSK
+394 YSS
-400 NFTGQ
+400 TTQ
-405 TKVLFVKKITQQ
+405 CLFVKKITQQ
-417 MVDDNVFPSLF
+417 MIDDDVFPSLLS
-428 QGGGSYYGGRTKD
+428 GGGYYGGRTLP
-441 SVIIGKKL
+441 SIVAGKRL
-449 GTQLGKKLQ
+449 GTMLGKKLQ

-532 ATSMISGLDVVVS
+532 AASMISGLDVVVS
-545 FRTTHYS
+545 FRTTHYGS
-552 GSRYNGQPMVAIGY
+552 GRNGQPLVAIGF
-566 DSRVDNFRKIENV
+566 DSRVDKFRKIENI
-579 WSNLYPGG
+579 WPSLHPGG

-602 VPSTNNRDSYFLN
+602 VGGTNNRDSYFLN

-623 GDGDFD
+623 SGEGFE
-629 YYGEEALQ
+629 YYGDSALH

-699 LAKGK
+699 LEK

>member
-42 ANFVNIV
+42 GNFVNIV

-58 YQKNGDSYTDGKT
+58 YQQNGDSYTDGKT

-108 RPNTPKELIMIG
+108 RPNTPKELIMLG

-149 VFSTSPGY
+149 VFTSSPGY
-157 KGYYHSMYDKYFHSP
+157 KGYYHAMYNKYFHSP

-183 GNDST
+183 GDKPT
-188 LENYMNRIINFTNK
+188 FDNYMNRIINFTN
-202 ESDLDALPDLR
+202 EHSDLNALPELKN
-213 RIYKRIFSSVKHL
+213 IYRTIFSQVKTMT
-226 DDMNGA
+226 DMTQA
-232 FNVACDSLQMVYN
+232 FNVAVDVLNIVYN
-245 NLAPLPDNSDMEQ
+245 NMDPLPADSDMEQ
-258 VGEGQG
+258 VGEGDGNG
-264 QGQGQGGQGQGGQG
+264 QGQGDGQG
-278 QSKQDMLNEAADK
+278 QSKSDMMNQAAQQ
-291 LAHGDYNGYQEIM
+291 LADGDYHGYQQTM
-304 DKISETD
+304 DDIKNTD
-311 WTKQVKASL
+311 WTKVKADL
-320 SGQPISS
+320 ANQPISDKGS
-327 KAESGFVDLT
+327 EFSDLT
-337 PQQAKT
+337 PQQEKT

-351 KEFMN
+351 KEFMDGD
-356 NQQKKVGR
+356 QKKVGR
-364 LTKKDASIVNAMEES
+364 LTKKDARVVQSMEES
-379 GVTQVNVGSDVKQSN
+379 GVTNQPVGGDVEQSSWRQASSN
-394 YRSYSK
+394 YSS
-400 NFTGQ
+400 TTQ
-405 TKVLFVKKITQQ
+405 CLFVKKITQQ
-417 MVDDNVFPSLF
+417 MIDDDVFPSLLTN
-428 QGGGSYYGGRTKD
+428 GGYYGGRTLP
-441 SVIIGKKL
+441 SIVAGKRL
-449 GTQLGKKLQ
+449 GTMLGKKLQ

-532 ATSMISGLDVVVS
+532 AASMISGLDVVVS
-545 FRTTHYS
+545 FRTTHYGS
-552 GSRYNGQPMVAIGY
+552 GRNGQPLVAIGF
-566 DSRVDNFRKIENV
+566 DSRVDKFRKIENI
-579 WSNLYPGG
+579 WPSLHPGG

-602 VPSTNNRDSYFLN
+602 VGGTNNRDSYFLN

-623 GDGDFD
+623 SGDGFE
-629 YYGEEALQ
+629 YYGDSALH

-662 YDRTRNMD
+662 YDRSRNMD
-670 DFKTMYGNDAQFI
+670 DFKTMYGKDAEFI

-699 LAKGK
+699 LEK

>member
-42 ANFVNIV
+42 GNFVNIV

-58 YQKNGDSYTDGKT
+58 YQQNGDSYTDGKT

-108 RPNTPKELIMIG
+108 RPNTPKELIMLG

-149 VFSTSPGY
+149 VFTSSPGY
-157 KGYYHSMYDKYFHSP
+157 KGYYHAMYNKYFHSP

-183 GNDST
+183 GDKPT
-188 LENYMNRIINFTNK
+188 FDNYMNRIINFTN
-202 ESDLDALPDLR
+202 EHSDLNALPELKN
-213 RIYKRIFSSVKHL
+213 IYRTIFSQVKT
-226 DDMNGA
+226 MTTMAQA
-232 FNVACDSLQMVYN
+232 FDVAVDVLNIVYN
-245 NLAPLPDNSDMEQ
+245 NMDPLPADSDMEQ
-258 VGEGQG
+258 VGEDGQG
-264 QGQGQGGQGQGGQG
+264 QGQGDGQG
-278 QSKQDMLNEAADK
+278 QSKSDMMNQAAQQ
-291 LAHGDYNGYQEIM
+291 LADGDYHGYQQTM
-304 DKISETD
+304 DDIKNTD
-311 WTKQVKASL
+311 WTKVKADL
-320 SGQPISS
+320 ANQPISD
-327 KAESGFVDLT
+327 KESGFSDLT
-337 PQQAKT
+337 PQQEKT

-351 KEFMN
+351 KEFMDGD
-356 NQQKKVGR
+356 QKKVGR
-364 LTKKDASIVNAMEES
+364 LTKKDARVVQSMEES
-379 GVTQVNVGSDVKQSN
+379 GVTNKQVGSDVEQSSWRQASSN
-394 YRSYSK
+394 YSS
-400 NFTGQ
+400 TTQ
-405 TKVLFVKKITQQ
+405 CLFVKKITQQ
-417 MVDDNVFPSLF
+417 MIDDDVFPSLLS
-428 QGGGSYYGGRTKD
+428 GGGYYGGRTLP
-441 SVIIGKKL
+441 SIVAGKRL
-449 GTQLGKKLQ
+449 GTMLGKKLQ

-532 ATSMISGLDVVVS
+532 AASMISGLDVVVS
-545 FRTTHYS
+545 FRTTHYGS
-552 GSRYNGQPMVAIGY
+552 GRNGQPLVAIGF
-566 DSRVDNFRKIENV
+566 DSRVDKFRKIENI
-579 WSNLYPGG
+579 WPSLHPGG

-602 VPSTNNRDSYFLN
+602 VGGTNNRDSYFLN

-623 GDGDFD
+623 SGDGFE
-629 YYGEEALQ
+629 YYGDSALH

-662 YDRTRNMD
+662 YDRSRNMD
-670 DFKTMYGNDAQFI
+670 DFKTMYGKDAEFI

-699 LAKGK
+699 LEK